1 MAAYSIL
8 IVDDDV
14 RFGRCAKRAM
24 SCMGHIVEQF
34 SRSCEI
40 LDRHDIFAPDFIFL
54 DIFMPDFDGIEVSNW
69 LSEKRFSGTLVFMS
83 GFDPA
88 YLTAARTFAQ
98 RRSKAKVATLEK
110 PARVEEFLEL
120 LRG

>member
-1 MAAYSIL
+1 MSAYSIL

-14 RFGRCAKRAM
+14 QFGRFVKRAM
-24 SCMGHIVEQF
+24 SSMGHIVEQI
-34 SRSCEI
+34 SRSREI
-40 LDRHDIFAPDFIFL
+40 FGCYDVFAPDFIFL

-69 LSEKRFSGTLVFMS
+69 LSKKHFNGTLVFMS
-83 GFDPA
+83 GYDPV

-110 PARVEEFLEL
+110 PARAEKIREL